1 MNGTKSP
8 EPMRTN
14 MCPFSPVLLPPQI
27 LLAGGRVDYEASR
40 ACFLTTMS
48 PRSEAPRNC
57 HAGRGAPDVDGVGT
71 FWGLPF

>member
-14 MCPFSPVLLPPQI
+14 MCPFSPVLLAPQI
-27 LLAGGRVDYEASR
+27 LLAGGRGDYEASR

-48 PRSEAPRNC
+48 PRSEAPRN
-57 HAGRGAPDVDGVGT
+57 
-71 FWGLPF
+71 